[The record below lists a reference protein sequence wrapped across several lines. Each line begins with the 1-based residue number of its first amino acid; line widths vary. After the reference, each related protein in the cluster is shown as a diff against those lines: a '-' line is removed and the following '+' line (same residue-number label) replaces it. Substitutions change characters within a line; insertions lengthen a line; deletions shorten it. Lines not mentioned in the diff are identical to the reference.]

1 MNTVHSESGDFRSTA
16 ASNSHPGSMAAP
28 TLLGSLN
35 WSFVQYAI
43 GRWWRIATPVGIL
56 TAAGLSAYVY
66 FAVGPT
72 YQAEAWVKIE
82 ESKPMLAF
90 QNADSPR
97 FINTQIELIR
107 SPMVL
112 DPVISQPEIA
122 KLPELN
128 DQISP
133 VKWLSERISVRSIGG
148 SELYKIVYESPNVS
162 NSAAICNA
170 ILDSYLKVQADFSD
184 TQSQRT
190 VELLDQEL
198 QRRSAELE
206 RMQLSLK
213 ELTRRVT
220 GKDPGLAASAKDK
233 VHLLKMDNPFN
244 LLNDRLATTEVERQ
258 VMEAEQKAIK
268 EHLEQQLVPITPAM
282 ISEAVENAPEVVQ
295 LKAEVAAFKERTLD
309 AKTVSGLG
317 DNHPTVKQYKTL
329 LERTEKRLAEARE
342 KLVGIVGEQIKAN
355 SRIEQQASVVRL
367 QGQVSTQKALEDLL
381 REKLKKQKEEMEV
394 LGDHSLELEFA
405 RAELMREEVIYER
418 IAERTAALRTEMRAP
433 GRVMP
438 LKRAVSGEV
447 RLSKDPMTRILLV
460 SIVGLLVPFALAVIW
475 ERRVRRVASSE
486 QVMRDTNVQVIA
498 EICDLPVLQRGSHKR
513 SLRYDRLRAMYEESI
528 DLLRNSLTLPEKN
541 KDVQVICVC
550 SSVSGEGKTSLACQ
564 LAVSLAR
571 SVQRPVLLIDS
582 DMRAP
587 DVHRKFDIEN
597 NRGLAEILQE
607 HLDMNDAIVPWTDN
621 IHIITAGKLTKSPH
635 SIVNSGVIADLIA
648 KAKSRYEYVVIDCP
662 PLMAASESF
671 VFAKESDG
679 ALLCVMRDVSRAP
692 QVQFAAHR
700 LSEAGIRPLGLVLNG
715 VKSEDY
721 GYRYGGY
728 SYHST
733 HHGKAIESS
742 VAT

>member
-1 MNTVHSESGDFRSTA
+1 M
-16 ASNSHPGSMAAP
+16 ASP
-28 TLLGSLN
+28 TLLRTFN

-43 GRWWRIATPVGIL
+43 GRWWRIATPLGIAI
-56 TAAGLSAYVY
+56 AAGAAAYVY
-66 FAVGPT
+66 FVVGPT

-97 FINTQIELIR
+97 FINTQIELIK
-107 SPMVL
+107 SPLVL
-112 DPVISQPEIA
+112 DPVVARPEIA

-128 DQISP
+128 EQLSP
-133 VKWLSERISVRSIGG
+133 VKWISDRISVRSIGG
-148 SELYKIVYESPNVS
+148 SELYKIIYESPSAN
-162 NSAAICNA
+162 NSALVCNA
-170 ILDSYLKVQADFSD
+170 ILDSYLKIQTEFSD

-198 QRRSAELE
+198 QRRSIELE
-206 RMQLSLK
+206 RMQRSLK

-220 GKDPGLAASAKDK
+220 GKDPGLAATAKDK
-233 VHLLKMDNPFN
+233 VHLLKMSNPLD
-244 LLNDRLATTEVERQ
+244 LLNDRLAATEVERQ
-258 VMEAEQKAIK
+258 VMEAEQKAVT
-268 EHLEQQLVPITPAM
+268 EHLEKQLVPITPSM
-282 ISEAVENAPEVVQ
+282 ITEAVENSAEVTQ
-295 LKAEVAAFKERTLD
+295 LRAEVASLNERILD
-309 AKTVSGLG
+309 AKTGGGLG

-329 LERTEKRLAEARE
+329 LDRAEKRLTEERSRLA
-342 KLVGIVGEQIKAN
+342 GIVGEQIKAN
-355 SRIEQQASVVRL
+355 SRVEQQATVVKL
-367 QGQVSTQKALEDLL
+367 QGQVTSQKALEDLL
-381 REKLKKQKEEMEV
+381 RDKLKKQKEELEV

-405 RAELMREEVIYER
+405 RSELMREEVIYER

-447 RLSKDPMTRILLV
+447 RLSKDPFTRIIFV
-460 SIVGLLVPFALAVIW
+460 SIAGLLAPFVLAVVW
-475 ERRVRRVASSE
+475 EQRVRRVASSE
-486 QVMRDTNVQVIA
+486 QVMRDTNVPVIA
-498 EICDLPVLQRGSHKR
+498 EICDLPVLQRGSQKK
-513 SLRYDRLRAMYEESI
+513 SMRYNRLRAMYEESI

-541 KDVQVICVC
+541 RNVKVICVC

-571 SVQRPVLLIDS
+571 SVQKPVLLIDS

-597 NRGLAEILQE
+597 NRGLAEILE
-607 HLDMNDAIVPWTDN
+607 DNLAMDDSIVEWTEN
-621 IHIITAGKLTKSPH
+621 IHIITAGKLKRSPH
-635 SIVNSGVIADLIA
+635 SVVNSGVVSDLIA

-671 VFAKESDG
+671 VFAKEADG

-700 LSEAGIRPLGLVLNG
+700 LLAAGVRPLGLVLNG
-715 VKSEDY
+715 VHSDDY

-728 SYHST
+728 SYYSAHN
-733 HHGKAIESS
+733 KAIEH
-742 VAT
+742 V